1 MPIRYFSNQVSWE
14 DMKKIVV
21 PNKQNKIEH
30 RSSKK
35 ES

>member
-1 MPIRYFSNQVSWE
+1 MRYFSNQVSTE

-30 RSSKK
+30 SKK